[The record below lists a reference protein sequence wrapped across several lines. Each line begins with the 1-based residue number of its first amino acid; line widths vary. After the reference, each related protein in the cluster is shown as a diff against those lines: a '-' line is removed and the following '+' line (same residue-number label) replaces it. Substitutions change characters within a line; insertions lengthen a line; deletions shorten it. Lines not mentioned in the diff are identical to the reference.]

1 MKHEFLVT
9 GFTCIVRTIYW
20 MNIVE
25 YVKLL
30 SVCVLSVVVSRELTS
45 EDKRAAAGIGID
57 LYQVAKFSVILLLL
71 AYGIGD
77 IWAEYI
83 TYYLISSNA
92 FTYFYYHAWGSQYSQ
107 RNDLEGQRRR
117 LLNFL
122 LAITFYILCYAYLYQ
137 VHFVQYITWPE
148 EQADTT
154 NALYLSVANAFTLT
168 YGGFAPKAQIA
179 RMLFMT
185 ELINTFFFFTILV
198 SNSVPSI
205 GRKE

>member
-1 MKHEFLVT
+1 MRHEFLVT
-9 GFTCIVRTIYW
+9 GFTWIIRTLYW

-30 SVCVLSVVVSRELTS
+30 SVCILSVAVSRELTS
-45 EDKRAAAGIGID
+45 EDKRATAGIGID
-57 LYQVAKFSVILLLL
+57 IYQVAKFSVILLLL
-71 AYGIGD
+71 GYSVRDA
-77 IWAEYI
+77 WAEYI

-107 RNDLEGQRRR
+107 RNDLAGQRRR

-137 VHFVQYITWPE
+137 AHFAQYIIWPQE
-148 EQADTT
+148 EIDTT

-168 YGGFAPKAQIA
+168 YGGFAPKAQIV
-179 RMLFMT
+179 RVLFIT
-185 ELINTFFFFTILV
+185 ELVNTFFFFTLLV
-198 SNSVPSI
+198 ANSIPSI